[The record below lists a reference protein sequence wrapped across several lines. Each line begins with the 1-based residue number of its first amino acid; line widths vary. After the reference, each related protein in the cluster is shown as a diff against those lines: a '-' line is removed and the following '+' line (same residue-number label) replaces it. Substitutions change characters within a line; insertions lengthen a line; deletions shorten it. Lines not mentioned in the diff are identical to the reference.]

1 MMTERELALIE
12 KLMDTHR
19 EMSETLRAMAE
30 AQYNLTEALLGQQVT
45 ITMSGP
51 DEPGPTI
58 Q

>member
-1 MMTERELALIE
+1 MTERELALIE
-12 KLMDTHR
+12 KLLEPHK

-30 AQYNLTEALLGQQVT
+30 AQYNLTEILIGQQVT

-51 DEPGPTI
+51 DDGPQTL